1 MEVTLTFQDGELGA
15 GVDLPTSVGGR
26 ALVDGFVPVG
36 AQRLDAQH
44 GARAVIK
51 LNHLSQDQSRTSG
64 HAPRPRLSHPG
75 PLESPLEESV
85 ILILMY
91 ISSL

>member
-1 MEVTLTFQDGELGA
+1 MRRGGKADVWDSEQVVRRAMGVTLTFQDGELGA

-51 LNHLSQDQSRTSG
+51 LDHLSQDQSRTSG
-64 HAPRPRLSHPG
+64 HAPRP
-75 PLESPLEESV
+75 
-85 ILILMY
+85 
-91 ISSL
+91 SLAD